1 MSLGCTGPE
10 EVASP
15 DRRVSVT
22 RQLTPAQ
29 FTRLA
34 AYGVQQD
41 VCTADVVFAV
51 GDADCDLIAVE
62 SGWIELLSPATHD
75 EAETRVALYGP
86 GGFVGE
92 LNLLTGQVA
101 SLTARVVEPGRI
113 YRISPVQFRRVM
125 ADDPEVSDVLLQ
137 TFRGRR
143 DLLRAGAGARG
154 IEILGS
160 GESAAS
166 LALRTYAARQRL
178 PHVWL
183 DVDGPTGRL
192 AAESMSLTAA
202 DLPVVITPGATLRRA
217 TPTQLAQ
224 LLGLSYRHSSGNP
237 VQLTVIGSGP
247 AGLAAA
253 VYGAS
258 EGLHTIVLDAIGIGG
273 QAAASSRI
281 ENYPGFP
288 SGISGADLTQKT
300 ALQALKFGAELSSPS
315 QVVNLDTRG
324 EELRVILAD
333 GTEIDTRAVLI
344 ATGARYCTLPL
355 PRWSDF
361 EGAGIYYAAT
371 DLEVRACNDQPVT
384 VVGGANSAAQAA
396 LYLAARA
403 SHVTLA
409 VRSSHLSAG
418 MSTYL
423 ISRLVSDP
431 RITIALS
438 TEVTVLAGTASLDRV
453 TLTNTA
459 TGDTIEQPCQGLFC
473 FIGAEPATTWLTEV
487 ALDTAGFIPTDVQL
501 DPTSLGAT
509 WTALGRNPLPFETN
523 VPGVF
528 AAGDVRVA
536 SLKRVASAIGEGAS
550 AVRFVHTAIGL
561 HP

>member
-1 MSLGCTGPE
+1 
-10 EVASP
+10 
-15 DRRVSVT
+15 VSVAQ
-22 RQLTPAQ
+22 QLTPAQ
-29 FTRLA
+29 FARLA
-34 AYGVQQD
+34 AYGVRQD
-41 VCTADVVFAV
+41 VSTADIVFAH
-51 GDADCDLIAVE
+51 GHADCDLIAIE

-86 GGFVGE
+86 GEFLGE
-92 LNLLTGQVA
+92 LNLLTGQA
-101 SLTARVVEPGRI
+101 AYLTARVVEPGRI
-113 YRISPVQFRRVM
+113 YRISPAQFRRVM

-137 TFRGRR
+137 TFLARR
-143 DLLRAGAGARG
+143 DLLRSGTAARG

-183 DVDGPTGRL
+183 DVDSPPGRVSL
-192 AAESMSLTAA
+192 ESTSLTAA
-202 DLPVVITPGATLRRA
+202 DLPAVITPGAVLRRA

-224 LLGLSYRHSSGNP
+224 LLGLSYRHSTRKP
-237 VQLTVIGSGP
+237 VQLTVIGCGP
-247 AGLAAA
+247 TGLAAA
-253 VYGAS
+253 VYSAS
-258 EGLHTIVLDAIGIGG
+258 EGLHTIVLDAVGIGG

-315 QVVNLDTRG
+315 QVVDLDTRG
-324 EELRVILAD
+324 EQLRVILAD

-371 DLEVRACNDQPVT
+371 DLEARACNNEPVT

-423 ISRLVSDP
+423 ISRLTTDP
-431 RITIALS
+431 RVTIALS
-438 TEVTVLAGTASLDRV
+438 SQVTALAGTSSLNRI

-459 TGDTIEQPCQGLFC
+459 TGETTEQACQGLFC
-473 FIGAEPATTWLTEV
+473 FIGAEPATTWLSEV
-487 ALDTAGFIPTDVQL
+487 ALDAAGFIPTDVQL
-501 DPTSLGAT
+501 DPASLGAT
-509 WTALGRNPLPFETN
+509 WAALGRNPLPFETN
-523 VPGVF
+523 VPSVF
-528 AAGDVRVA
+528 AAGDVRMA

-550 AVRFVHTAIGL
+550 AVRFIHTAIGL

>member
-1 MSLGCTGPE
+1 MM
-10 EVASP
+10 AA
-15 DRRVSVT
+15 

-29 FTRLA
+29 FARLA
-34 AYGVQQD
+34 AYGVLQD
-41 VCTADVVFAV
+41 VSTADIVFTV
-51 GDADCDLIAVE
+51 GDADYDLIAVE
-62 SGWIELLSPATHD
+62 SGSIELLSPATHD
-75 EAETRVALYGP
+75 EAETRVALCGP

-92 LNLLTGQVA
+92 LNLLTGQA
-101 SLTARVVEPGRI
+101 AFLTARVVEPGRI
-113 YRISPVQFRRVM
+113 YRISPAQFRRVM

-137 TFRGRR
+137 TFLTRR
-143 DLLRAGAGARG
+143 DMLRSGAGARG

-160 GESAAS
+160 GDSAAS

-178 PHVWL
+178 PHLWL
-183 DVDGPTGRL
+183 DFDSPTGRL
-192 AAESMSLTAA
+192 AAESVSLTAA
-202 DLPVVITPGATLRRA
+202 DLPSVITPGVVLRRA
-217 TPTQLAQ
+217 TPTDLAR
-224 LLGLSYRHSSGNP
+224 LLGLTYRRSNGKP
-237 VQLTVIGSGP
+237 LQITVIGSGP

-288 SGISGADLTQKT
+288 SGISGSDLTQKT
-300 ALQALKFGAELSSPS
+300 ALQALKFGAELWSPS
-315 QVVNLDTRG
+315 QVVDLDTRG
-324 EELRVILAD
+324 EQLRVILAD
-333 GTEIDTRAVLI
+333 GTGIDTRAVLI

-371 DLEVRACNDQPVT
+371 DLEARTCSDQPVT

-418 MSTYL
+418 MSAYL
-423 ISRLVSDP
+423 ISRLSTDP

-438 TEVTVLAGTASLDRV
+438 TEVTALAGTASLNRIS
-453 TLTNTA
+453 LTNTA
-459 TGDTIEQPCQGLFC
+459 TGETTEQACQGLFC
-473 FIGAEPATTWLTEV
+473 FIGAEPATSWLSEV
-487 ALDTAGFIPTDVQL
+487 ALDAAGFIPTDVQL
-501 DPTSLGAT
+501 DPASLGAP
-509 WTALGRNPLPFETN
+509 WAALGRSPLPFETN

-550 AVRFVHTAIGL
+550 AVRFIHTAIGV

>member
-1 MSLGCTGPE
+1 
-10 EVASP
+10 
-15 DRRVSVT
+15 
-22 RQLTPAQ
+22 
-29 FTRLA
+29 
-34 AYGVQQD
+34 
-41 VCTADVVFAV
+41 
-51 GDADCDLIAVE
+51 
-62 SGWIELLSPATHD
+62 
-75 EAETRVALYGP
+75 
-86 GGFVGE
+86 
-92 LNLLTGQVA
+92 LNLLTGQA
-101 SLTARVVEPGRI
+101 AYLTARVVEPGRI
-113 YRISPVQFRRVM
+113 YRISPAQFRRVM

-137 TFRGRR
+137 TFLTRR
-143 DLLRAGAGARG
+143 DMLRSGAGARG

-160 GESAAS
+160 GDSAAS

-178 PHVWL
+178 PHLWL
-183 DVDGPTGRL
+183 DFDSPTGRL
-192 AAESMSLTAA
+192 AAESVSLTAA
-202 DLPVVITPGATLRRA
+202 DLPSVITPGVVLRRA
-217 TPTQLAQ
+217 TPTDLAQ
-224 LLGLSYRHSSGNP
+224 LLGLTYRCSNRKP
-237 VQLTVIGSGP
+237 LQLTVIGSGP

-288 SGISGADLTQKT
+288 SGISGRDLTQKT
-300 ALQALKFGAELSSPS
+300 ALQALKFGAELWSPS
-315 QVVNLDTRG
+315 QVVDLDTRG
-324 EELRVILAD
+324 EQLRVILAD
-333 GTEIDTRAVLI
+333 GTGIDTRAVLI

-361 EGAGIYYAAT
+361 EGAGIYYAST
-371 DLEVRACNDQPVT
+371 DLEARACNDRPAT

-418 MSTYL
+418 MSAYL
-423 ISRLVSDP
+423 ISRLSTDP

-438 TEVTVLAGTASLDRV
+438 TEVTALAGAASLNRIS
-453 TLTNTA
+453 LTNTA
-459 TGDTIEQPCQGLFC
+459 TGEMTEQACYGLFC
-473 FIGAEPATTWLTEV
+473 FIGAEPATSWLSEV
-487 ALDTAGFIPTDVQL
+487 ALDADGFIPTDVQL
-501 DPTSLGAT
+501 DPTALGAT
-509 WTALGRNPLPFETN
+509 WAALGRNPLPFETN

-550 AVRFVHTAIGL
+550 AVRFIHTAIGL

>member
-1 MSLGCTGPE
+1 
-10 EVASP
+10 
-15 DRRVSVT
+15 
-22 RQLTPAQ
+22 
-29 FTRLA
+29 
-34 AYGVQQD
+34 
-41 VCTADVVFAV
+41 
-51 GDADCDLIAVE
+51 
-62 SGWIELLSPATHD
+62 
-75 EAETRVALYGP
+75 
-86 GGFVGE
+86 
-92 LNLLTGQVA
+92 
-101 SLTARVVEPGRI
+101 
-113 YRISPVQFRRVM
+113 
-125 ADDPEVSDVLLQ
+125 
-137 TFRGRR
+137 
-143 DLLRAGAGARG
+143 
-154 IEILGS
+154 
-160 GESAAS
+160 
-166 LALRTYAARQRL
+166 
-178 PHVWL
+178 
-183 DVDGPTGRL
+183 
-192 AAESMSLTAA
+192 
-202 DLPVVITPGATLRRA
+202 
-217 TPTQLAQ
+217 
-224 LLGLSYRHSSGNP
+224 
-237 VQLTVIGSGP
+237 
-247 AGLAAA
+247 
-253 VYGAS
+253 
-258 EGLHTIVLDAIGIGG
+258 
-273 QAAASSRI
+273 
-281 ENYPGFP
+281 
-288 SGISGADLTQKT
+288 
-300 ALQALKFGAELSSPS
+300 
-315 QVVNLDTRG
+315 
-324 EELRVILAD
+324 
-333 GTEIDTRAVLI
+333 VLI

-438 TEVTVLAGTASLDRV
+438 TEVTALTGTASLDRV

-459 TGDTIEQPCQGLFC
+459 TGDTIEQPCRGLFC

-487 ALDTAGFIPTDVQL
+487 TLDTAGFIPTDVQL

>member
-1 MSLGCTGPE
+1 MM
-10 EVASP
+10 AAQ
-15 DRRVSVT
+15 
-22 RQLTPAQ
+22 QLTRAQ
-29 FTRLA
+29 FARLA
-34 AYGVQQD
+34 AYGVLQD
-41 VCTADVVFAV
+41 VSTADIVFTV
-51 GDADCDLIAVE
+51 GDADYDLIAVE
-62 SGWIELLSPATHD
+62 SGSIELLSPATHD
-75 EAETRVALYGP
+75 EAETRVALCGP

-92 LNLLTGQVA
+92 LNLLTGQA
-101 SLTARVVEPGRI
+101 AYLTARVVEPGRI
-113 YRISPVQFRRVM
+113 YRISPAQFRRVM

-137 TFRGRR
+137 TFLTRR
-143 DLLRAGAGARG
+143 DMLRSGAGARG

-160 GESAAS
+160 GDSAAS

-178 PHVWL
+178 PHLWL
-183 DVDGPTGRL
+183 DFDSPTGRL
-192 AAESMSLTAA
+192 AAESVSLTAA
-202 DLPVVITPGATLRRA
+202 DLPSVITPGVVLRRA
-217 TPTQLAQ
+217 TPTDLAQ
-224 LLGLSYRHSSGNP
+224 LLGLTYRRSSRKP
-237 VQLTVIGSGP
+237 LQLTVIGSGP

-288 SGISGADLTQKT
+288 SGISGRDLTQKT
-300 ALQALKFGAELSSPS
+300 ALQALKFGAKLWSPS
-315 QVVNLDTRG
+315 QVVDLDTRG
-324 EELRVILAD
+324 EQLRVILAD
-333 GTEIDTRAVLI
+333 GTGIDTRAVLI

-371 DLEVRACNDQPVT
+371 DLEARACNDQPVT

-396 LYLAARA
+396 LYLAPRA

-409 VRSSHLSAG
+409 IRSSHLSAG
-418 MSTYL
+418 MSAYL
-423 ISRLVSDP
+423 ISRLSTDP

-438 TEVTVLAGTASLDRV
+438 TEVTALAGSSALNSV

-459 TGDTIEQPCQGLFC
+459 TGETTEQACYGLFC
-473 FIGAEPATTWLTEV
+473 FIGAEPATSWLSEV
-487 ALDTAGFIPTDVQL
+487 VLDADGFIPTDVQL
-501 DPTSLGAT
+501 DPTALGAT
-509 WTALGRNPLPFETN
+509 WAKLGRNPLPFESN

-550 AVRFVHTAIGL
+550 AVRFIHTAIGV

>member
-1 MSLGCTGPE
+1 M
-10 EVASP
+10 AA
-15 DRRVSVT
+15 

-29 FTRLA
+29 FARLA
-34 AYGVQQD
+34 AYGVLQD
-41 VCTADVVFAV
+41 VSTADIVFTV
-51 GDADCDLIAVE
+51 GDADYDLIAVE
-62 SGWIELLSPATHD
+62 SGSIELLSPAAHD
-75 EAETRVALYGP
+75 EAETRVALCGP

-92 LNLLTGQVA
+92 LNLLTGQA
-101 SLTARVVEPGRI
+101 ALLTARVVEPGRI
-113 YRISPVQFRRVM
+113 YRISPAQFRRVM

-137 TFRGRR
+137 TFLTRR
-143 DLLRAGAGARG
+143 DMLRSGAGARG

-160 GESAAS
+160 GDSAAS

-178 PHVWL
+178 PHLW
-183 DVDGPTGRL
+183 VDFDSPTGRL
-192 AAESMSLTAA
+192 AAESVSLTAA
-202 DLPVVITPGATLRRA
+202 DLPSVITPGVVLRRA
-217 TPTQLAQ
+217 TPTDLAQ
-224 LLGLSYRHSSGNP
+224 LLGLTYRCSNRKP
-237 VQLTVIGSGP
+237 LQLTVIGSGP

-258 EGLHTIVLDAIGIGG
+258 EGLNTIVLDAIGIGG

-288 SGISGADLTQKT
+288 SGISGRDLTQKT

-315 QVVNLDTRG
+315 QVVDLDTRT
-324 EELRVILAD
+324 EQLRVILAD
-333 GTEIDTRAVLI
+333 GTGIDTRAVLI

-371 DLEVRACNDQPVT
+371 DLEARTCNDQPVT

-409 VRSSHLSAG
+409 VRSSRLSAG
-418 MSTYL
+418 MSAYL
-423 ISRLVSDP
+423 ISRLSTDP

-438 TEVTVLAGTASLDRV
+438 TEVTALAGTASLNRIS
-453 TLTNTA
+453 LTNTA
-459 TGDTIEQPCQGLFC
+459 TGETTEQACQGLFC
-473 FIGAEPATTWLTEV
+473 FIGAEPATSWLSEV
-487 ALDTAGFIPTDVQL
+487 ALDAAGFIPTDVQL
-501 DPTSLGAT
+501 DPASLGAT
-509 WTALGRNPLPFETN
+509 WAALGRSPLPFETN

-550 AVRFVHTAIGL
+550 AVRFIHTAIGV